1 MPGHNPNLPQPV
13 IIDTDPGVDDAIAIL
28 MALADPG
35 FRVLG
40 LTATAGNVPLAR
52 AARNALA
59 LLEYAG
65 RGDIPTHKGAARPLR
80 GRYPYARHIHSPSG
94 LTAPLPEPTLTASAT
109 PAVPFLAQTLTAMP
123 GAVTVIALGPL
134 TNLARLLLD
143 HPDALRS
150 AARIIVMGGAVDT
163 PGNAT
168 PHAEFNFYSDPAAAR
183 LVIASGIPLTLIDL
197 AACRQVYLPR
207 SGLDNIKSA
216 GRKSAGRLGELAAR
230 LLAGWFAKDP
240 ARRQFHLYDPLAVIA
255 AVAPDALPLRTVT
268 LEIDDP
274 ETTGDASRWGQCRVV
289 NQNAGPISVAAPD
302 GVNAPAALAAIRRLL
317 EWPPAKD

>member
-1 MPGHNPNLPQPV
+1 MPGQHHNLAEPV

-28 MALADPG
+28 MALAHPG
-35 FRVLG
+35 FRILG

-80 GRYPYARHIHSPSG
+80 GRYPYARQVHSPSG
-94 LTAPLPEPTLTASAT
+94 LTSPLPAPSITASAT
-109 PAVPFLAQTLTAMP
+109 PAVPFLAQILTAMP

-134 TNLARLLLD
+134 TNLARLLRR
-143 HPDALRS
+143 HPGTLQS
-150 AARIIVMGGAVDT
+150 AARIIVMGGAVDA

-168 PHAEFNFYSDPAAAR
+168 PHAEFNFYSDPTAAR
-183 LVIASGIPLTLIDL
+183 LVIASGIPITLIDL
-197 AACRQVYLPR
+197 AACRQVYFAR
-207 SGLDNIKSA
+207 SDLDGLKS
-216 GRKSAGRLGELAAR
+216 GGRLGELAAR

-240 ARRQFHLYDPLAVIA
+240 ARRQFRLYDPLAVIA
-255 AVAPDALPLRTVT
+255 AIAPDALQLRPVT
-268 LEIDDP
+268 LEIDDST
-274 ETTGDASRWGQCRVV
+274 TTGDAVRWGQCRVV
-289 NQNAGPISVAAPD
+289 NGDAGPISVAAPD

-317 EWPPAKD
+317 DWRPAKD

>member
-35 FRVLG
+35 LRVLG

-65 RGDIPTHKGAARPLR
+65 RGDIPTHQGAARPLH

-94 LTAPLPEPTLTASAT
+94 LTARLPEPTLTPSAT
-109 PAVPFLAQTLTAMP
+109 PAVPFLAHTLTAMP
-123 GAVTVIALGPL
+123 GTVTLIALGPL
-134 TNLARLLLD
+134 TNLARLLRR
-143 HPDALRS
+143 HPDALPS
-150 AARIIVMGGAVDT
+150 AARLIVMGGAVDT

-207 SGLDNIKSA
+207 SGLDNIKS
-216 GRKSAGRLGELAAR
+216 GGRLGELAAR

-240 ARRQFHLYDPLAVIA
+240 ARQRFHLYDPLAVIA